1 MLAEDFRA
9 CLLCAALSQLYKKC
23 GLSPATKNSSPVP
36 VFETEFGTNIL
47 GVDFNLVFNSNNSRN
62 GNNEFVVCD
71 ICFENPSE
79 EFVDRFSQKVETIS
93 TLTDEKIIGFVVFL
107 FDVPTSIINF
117 AKNLGVYALCY
128 HDNPVIQPIL
138 RIIDEF
144 CNELVIY
151 DLFSDSIIRLRH
163 EIAGFFDGYYPIHFL
178 KNKPYFEDGV
188 QTTFI
193 SIDRLIYSYKVTCFA
208 VTSGGYLLH
217 LFSGDTI
224 KLFDT
229 CKITTRIKDN
239 YHYKSIKFQDDPGA
253 LLFSLPSDLPPYK
266 MFSNER
272 YITIKTFNGFTNNTF
287 TTYL

>member
-23 GLSPATKNSSPVP
+23 GLSPATKNSSTVP

-79 EFVDRFSQKVETIS
+79 ELVDQFSQKVETIS

-107 FDVPTSIINF
+107 SDVPTSIINF
-117 AKNLGVYALCY
+117 AKNLGGYALCY

-151 DLFSDSIIRLRH
+151 DLFLDSIIRLRH
-163 EIAGFFDGYYPIHFL
+163 EIAGFFVVGPI
-178 KNKPYFEDGV
+178 
-188 QTTFI
+188 
-193 SIDRLIYSYKVTCFA
+193 
-208 VTSGGYLLH
+208 LLH
-217 LFSGDTI
+217 QQAMGVIDHNRYEHNDDVHRFAPTVEKQTDQKKHQISPLQRHQ
-224 KLFDT
+224 
-229 CKITTRIKDN
+229 KICRQCQRQVGK
-239 YHYKSIKFQDDPGA
+239 
-253 LLFSLPSDLPPYK
+253 
-266 MFSNER
+266 
-272 YITIKTFNGFTNNTF
+272 
-287 TTYL
+287 